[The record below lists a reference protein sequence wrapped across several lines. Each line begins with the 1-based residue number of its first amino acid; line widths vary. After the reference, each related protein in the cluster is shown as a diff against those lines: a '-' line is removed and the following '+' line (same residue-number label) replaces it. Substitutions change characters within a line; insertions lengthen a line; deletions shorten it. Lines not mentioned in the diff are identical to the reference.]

1 MKLAEALAQRSDAVR
16 KIEQLRSRIAGSAT
30 FQEGETPAEDP
41 VALLREADAAVT
53 ALEGLMRRINQT
65 NATATLEGGVT
76 LTAALAR
83 RDALR
88 MRHSTV
94 TKAADA
100 ASRGGSQGWGRQ
112 LRSELATVSALDV
125 PALRSQADGIARELR
140 ALDLKL
146 QEADW
151 KVELAE

>member
-16 KIEQLRSRIAGSAT
+16 RIEQLRSRIADNAT

-41 VALLREADAAVT
+41 AALLREADATVA
-53 ALEGLMRRINQT
+53 ALEELTRRINQT
-65 NATATLEGGVT
+65 NATAALDDGVT
-76 LTAALAR
+76 VTAALAR

-88 MRHSTV
+88 MRHSTLA
-94 TKAADA
+94 KAAEA
-100 ASRGGSQGWGRQ
+100 ASKTGSLGWGRQ

-125 PALRSQADGIARELR
+125 PALRRQADAVAQELR
-140 ALDLKL
+140 ALDLKI